1 MWRARLCIVVS
12 AILVCLATP
21 GAEPIVF
28 YEDGSVGGCFP
39 TVPGEAVFRFGLPAG
54 KALKSWRE
62 GGALRRL
69 WVKDGVQYTQ
79 TVLTTPFA
87 AGPNKGNPTA
97 ADRFVLV
104 IQVEGV
110 NTNADYTEATA
121 ELELET
127 GRSTRPIELKGGL
140 LRYGNPPEQERVL
153 GAFEIPESGVKVSKG
168 RKLRFQGNMPP
179 SINGSMTLKL
189 PLFKLDQVEGAAEAL
204 IDLLFEEEFRR
215 AVKGGAAAGFAGL
228 VFAEEQPGAP
238 AVSTATSVI
247 PAPVQVV
254 PRWIPKAPVLPPA
267 QGNTI
272 HVQTVE
278 ELMTAVESVGPGET
292 INIAD
297 GHYRVLRPMVL
308 AAKTNVIIRSV
319 SGDPARV
326 TLTGRGWDSAD
337 GGDDLLHIG
346 RCSGITVAGLA
357 FADCR
362 SYGIKVEAESAPA
375 DIHIQNCHFKDIGV
389 RAIKGSAGTDPG
401 IRAVGGAV
409 RFCRFENTRVP
420 PANWLFGGDYIAGID
435 MMALEGWTFSDNVFR
450 NIKGRNGGARAAI
463 FIWVRSRKV
472 TVERNVIVDCDRGIA
487 FGNPSQ
493 STANRP
499 GEELTYVAEGVIRN
513 NMISGGPDC
522 GIELWHV
529 DGLRVLHNSI
539 WRPERNW
546 RRGIRIGAG
555 TRRTEVRNNLV
566 HGDILQEGGEAM
578 VEGNVSGR
586 LEGYFADPGVGD
598 LALTP
603 MAVRAIDAAA
613 PVPQFLEDIVRKQR
627 GDKPDVGA
635 WEFSA
640 R

>member
-1 MWRARLCIVVS
+1 
-12 AILVCLATP
+12 
-21 GAEPIVF
+21 
-28 YEDGSVGGCFP
+28 VGGGQVLPFREHASA
-39 TVPGEAVFRFGLPAG
+39 PGE
-54 KALKSWRE
+54 
-62 GGALRRL
+62 
-69 WVKDGVQYTQ
+69 
-79 TVLTTPFA
+79 
-87 AGPNKGNPTA
+87 
-97 ADRFVLV
+97 
-104 IQVEGV
+104 
-110 NTNADYTEATA
+110 
-121 ELELET
+121 
-127 GRSTRPIELKGGL
+127 
-140 LRYGNPPEQERVL
+140 
-153 GAFEIPESGVKVSKG
+153 
-168 RKLRFQGNMPP
+168 
-179 SINGSMTLKL
+179 
-189 PLFKLDQVEGAAEAL
+189 
-204 IDLLFEEEFRR
+204 
-215 AVKGGAAAGFAGL
+215 
-228 VFAEEQPGAP
+228 
-238 AVSTATSVI
+238 
-247 PAPVQVV
+247 
-254 PRWIPKAPVLPPA
+254 
-267 QGNTI
+267 
-272 HVQTVE
+272 
-278 ELMTAVESVGPGET
+278 
-292 INIAD
+292 
-297 GHYRVLRPMVL
+297 
-308 AAKTNVIIRSV
+308 
-319 SGDPARV
+319 
-326 TLTGRGWDSAD
+326 
-337 GGDDLLHIG
+337 
-346 RCSGITVAGLA
+346 LA
-357 FADCR
+357 F
-362 SYGIKVEAESAPA
+362 
-375 DIHIQNCHFKDIGV
+375 
-389 RAIKGSAGTDPG
+389 
-401 IRAVGGAV
+401 
-409 RFCRFENTRVP
+409 
-420 PANWLFGGDYIAGID
+420 WGGDYIAGID